1 MEKNKNSIT
10 RREAIRRT
18 GMIMGG
24 VIFAPNLLGVL
35 NGCTA
40 RVDPNWAPELF
51 TRSQARFVSALS
63 DVIIPKDDTPSASQ
77 AGVPA
82 FIESMV
88 MDVYNAAQREMFL
101 EGLDQ
106 FTADASAALEGDF
119 ISMTDDVKFEYTYNM
134 NRAAM
139 DAGRSGANNGGK
151 PFILI
156 FRELTILGYFT
167 SEPGATQV
175 LKYQPVPGEYR
186 GCVPFEE
193 IGKTWA
199 T

>member
-1 MEKNKNSIT
+1 MKEQNGIT

-35 NGCTA
+35 QGCTA
-40 RVDPNWAPELF
+40 RVDPNWTPQLF
-51 TRSQARFVSALS
+51 TNNQARLVIALS
-63 DVIIPKDDTPSASQ
+63 DVIIPEDDAPSASQ

-88 MDVYNAAQREMFL
+88 MDVYKEEQREMFL
-101 EGLDQ
+101 RGLDQ
-106 FTADASAALEGDF
+106 FSSDASAALEGDF
-119 ISMTDDVKFEYTYNM
+119 ISMTDDTKFEYTYNM
-134 NRAAM
+134 NRAAI
-139 DAGRSGANNGGK
+139 DAGRSGANNGEK

-175 LKYQPVPGEYR
+175 LRYQPVPGEYR

-193 IGKTWA
+193 IGRTWA